1 MHYGHDDGGD
11 DDVVDGDDVGVV
23 GDDDDDDAGDDGN
36 RISFNL
42 FSITPLLGV
51 NGYSG
56 HDDMEINF
64 SIIRCQ
70 RVENMVVMLKMAVTM
85 IIKTR

>member
-1 MHYGHDDGGD
+1 MHYGHDDG
-11 DDVVDGDDVGVV
+11 DVVDGDDGGVV
-23 GDDDDDDAGDDGN
+23 GDDGDDCAGDDGN

-70 RVENMVVMLKMAVTM
+70 INMVVIVKMVLKI
-85 IIKTR
+85 IIKIR

>member
-1 MHYGHDDGGD
+1 MAMMMMVMMMLVTVMMLVLLVMMMMIMLVMMGTESHS
-11 DDVVDGDDVGVV
+11 
-23 GDDDDDDAGDDGN
+23 
-36 RISFNL
+36 IF

-70 RVENMVVMLKMAVTM
+70 INMVVIVKMVLKM
-85 IIKTR
+85 IIKIR

>member
-1 MHYGHDDGGD
+1 MHYGHDDD
-11 DDVVDGDDVGVV
+11 VV
-23 GDDDDDDAGDDGN
+23 GDDDDGDDGDDGN

-70 RVENMVVMLKMAVTM
+70 INMVVIVKMMLKM
-85 IIKTR
+85 IIKIR